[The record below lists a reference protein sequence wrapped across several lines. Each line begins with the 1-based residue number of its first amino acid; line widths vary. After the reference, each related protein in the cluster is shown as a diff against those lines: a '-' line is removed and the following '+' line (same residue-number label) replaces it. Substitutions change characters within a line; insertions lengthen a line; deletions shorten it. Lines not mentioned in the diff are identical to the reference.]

1 MRAILT
7 TILAS
12 MMIIALPGVAA
23 SDPTYEVPG
32 TAPVEQAT
40 DDFAAGASSELNT
53 FYGAVSNAQY
63 DAAEDLSANTLPA
76 SRVAAVAAAAGD
88 FGASLVGS
96 GVALRGALH
105 TYAEERVE
113 NKSAEAWATNDAAVA
128 VGEAAILA
136 GDTIGD
142 AAVRAVC
149 ADGLV
154 ESVSGGA
161 CSNDSIITTAVT
173 SVQKIGQDNSEEASG
188 SPERG
193 HILVNAVKQFL
204 SNFIPVP
211 A

>member
-12 MMIIALPGVAA
+12 MLIIALPGVAA
-23 SDPTYEVPG
+23 SDPTYEVPE
-32 TAPVEQAT
+32 TAPVE
-40 DDFAAGASSELNT
+40 AARDAFVAEASAGLDTFTGAVIASKDGAS
-53 FYGAVSNAQY
+53 
-63 DAAEDLSANTLPA
+63 DDLSANTFPG
-76 SRVAAVAAAAGD
+76 SRVAAVATAAGD

-96 GVALRGALH
+96 GVTFRGALH

-113 NKSAEAWATNDAAVA
+113 NKSAEAWATNDAVVS

-149 ADGLV
+149 ADSLV
-154 ESVSGGA
+154 ESVSGDA
-161 CSNDSIITTAVT
+161 CTSDSILTTVVT

-188 SPERG
+188 SPDRG
-193 HILVNAVKQFL
+193 HILVNALKQFL